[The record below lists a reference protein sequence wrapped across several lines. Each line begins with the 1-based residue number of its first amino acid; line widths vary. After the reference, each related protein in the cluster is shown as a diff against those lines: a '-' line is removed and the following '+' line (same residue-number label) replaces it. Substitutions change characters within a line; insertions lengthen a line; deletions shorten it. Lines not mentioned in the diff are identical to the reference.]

1 VITMKFIERENE
13 TLRIIEKLKNAD
25 LDFIVVGG
33 HAVSGLARH
42 RFSVDLDLVIRED
55 QLKEFKKIL
64 EKEGYVKKVEKRGI
78 DELYGGWFESYVKK
92 INGLPVTVDLLVGSL
107 VSRGTD
113 ASWSFN
119 YLKENSTTANISG
132 TELSVVGQV
141 PERELLIAFK
151 LHSMR
156 RADIRDIIML
166 REGAEWEKILEH
178 VERGN
183 LKRLKDQISRAIAIL
198 EERTLVD
205 SLKGVFSL
213 GFDVSNQIKM
223 TQKEMK
229 KLVKRL

>member
-1 VITMKFIERENE
+1 MKFIERENE
-13 TLRIIEKLKNAD
+13 ILRIIERLKNAG

-42 RFSVDLDLVIRED
+42 RFSVDLDSVVRED

-78 DELYGGWFESYVKK
+78 DELYGGWFESYVKRIK
-92 INGLPVTVDLLVGSL
+92 GLPVTVDLLVGSL
-107 VSRGTD
+107 VSRGTN

-119 YLKENSTTANISG
+119 YIKENSTTVNISG

-166 REGAEWEKILEH
+166 SGGSDWEKILEH
-178 VERGN
+178 AKRGD
-183 LKRLKDQISRAIAIL
+183 LKRLKDQINRAAAVL
-198 EERTLVD
+198 EERSLVD

-213 GFDVSNQIKM
+213 SFDVSKQIKM
-223 TQKEMK
+223 TKRDLK
-229 KLVKRL
+229 KLVKSL

>member
-1 VITMKFIERENE
+1 MKFIERENE
-13 TLRIIEKLKNAD
+13 ILRIIERLKNAG

-42 RFSVDLDLVIRED
+42 RFSVDLDSVVRED

-78 DELYGGWFESYVKK
+78 DELYGGWFESYVKRIK
-92 INGLPVTVDLLVGSL
+92 GLPVTVDLLVGSL
-107 VSRGTD
+107 VSRGTN

-119 YLKENSTTANISG
+119 YIKENSTTVDISG

-166 REGAEWEKILEH
+166 SGGSDWEKILEH
-178 VERGN
+178 AKRGD
-183 LKRLKDQISRAIAIL
+183 LKRLKDQINRAAAVL
-198 EERTLVD
+198 EERSLVD

-213 GFDVSNQIKM
+213 SFDVSNQIKM
-223 TQKEMK
+223 TKRDLK
-229 KLVKRL
+229 KLVKSL

>member
-1 VITMKFIERENE
+1 MKFIERENE
-13 TLRIIEKLKNAD
+13 ILRIIERLKNAG

-42 RFSVDLDLVIRED
+42 RFSVDLDSVVRED

-78 DELYGGWFESYVKK
+78 DELYGGWFESYVKRIK
-92 INGLPVTVDLLVGSL
+92 GLPVTVDLLVGSL
-107 VSRGTD
+107 VSRGTN

-119 YLKENSTTANISG
+119 YIKENSTTVNISG

-156 RADIRDIIML
+156 RADIRDMIML
-166 REGAEWEKILEH
+166 SGGSDWEKILEH
-178 VERGN
+178 AKRGD
-183 LKRLKDQISRAIAIL
+183 LKRLKDQINRAAAVL
-198 EERTLVD
+198 EERSLVD

-213 GFDVSNQIKM
+213 SFDVSNQIKM
-223 TQKEMK
+223 TKRDLK
-229 KLVKRL
+229 KLVKSL

>member
-1 VITMKFIERENE
+1 MKFIERENE
-13 TLRIIEKLKNAD
+13 ILRIIERLKNAG

-42 RFSVDLDLVIRED
+42 RFSVDLDSVVRED

-78 DELYGGWFESYVKK
+78 DELYGGWFESYVKRIK
-92 INGLPVTVDLLVGSL
+92 GLPVTVDLLVGSL
-107 VSRGTD
+107 VSRGTN

-119 YLKENSTTANISG
+119 YIKENSTTVNISG

-156 RADIRDIIML
+156 RADIRDMIML
-166 REGAEWEKILEH
+166 SGGSDWEKILEH
-178 VERGN
+178 AKRGD
-183 LKRLKDQISRAIAIL
+183 LKRLKDQINRAAAVL
-198 EERTLVD
+198 EERSLVD

-213 GFDVSNQIKM
+213 SFDVSKQIKM
-223 TQKEMK
+223 TKRDLK
-229 KLVKRL
+229 KLVKSL

>member
-1 VITMKFIERENE
+1 MKFIERENE
-13 TLRIIEKLKNAD
+13 ILRIIERLKNAG

-42 RFSVDLDLVIRED
+42 RFSVDLDSVVRED

-78 DELYGGWFESYVKK
+78 DELYGGWFESYVKRIK
-92 INGLPVTVDLLVGSL
+92 GLPVTVDLLVGSL
-107 VSRGTD
+107 VSRGTN

-119 YLKENSTTANISG
+119 YIKENSTTVNISG

-166 REGAEWEKILEH
+166 SGGSDWEKILEH
-178 VERGN
+178 AKRGD
-183 LKRLKDQISRAIAIL
+183 LKRLKDQINRAAAVL
-198 EERTLVD
+198 EERSLVD

-213 GFDVSNQIKM
+213 SFDVSNQIKM
-223 TQKEMK
+223 TKRDLK
-229 KLVKRL
+229 KLVKSL

>member
-1 VITMKFIERENE
+1 MKFIERENE
-13 TLRIIEKLKNAD
+13 ILRIIERLKNAG

-42 RFSVDLDLVIRED
+42 RFSVDLDSVVRED

-78 DELYGGWFESYVKK
+78 DELYGGWFESYVKRIK
-92 INGLPVTVDLLVGSL
+92 GLPVTVDLLVGSL
-107 VSRGTD
+107 VSRGTN

-119 YLKENSTTANISG
+119 YIKENSTTVDISG

-156 RADIRDIIML
+156 RADIRDMIML
-166 REGAEWEKILEH
+166 SGGSDWEKILEH
-178 VERGN
+178 AKRGD
-183 LKRLKDQISRAIAIL
+183 LKRLKDQINRAAAVL
-198 EERTLVD
+198 EERSLVD

-213 GFDVSNQIKM
+213 SFDVSNQIKM
-223 TQKEMK
+223 TKRDLK
-229 KLVKRL
+229 KLVKSL

>member
-1 VITMKFIERENE
+1 MKFIERENE
-13 TLRIIEKLKNAD
+13 ILRIIERLKNAG

-42 RFSVDLDLVIRED
+42 RFSVDLDSVVRED

-92 INGLPVTVDLLVGSL
+92 IKGLPVTVDLLVGSL
-107 VSRGTD
+107 VSRGTN

-119 YLKENSTTANISG
+119 YIKENSTTVNISG

-156 RADIRDIIML
+156 RADIRDMIML
-166 REGAEWEKILEH
+166 SGGSDWEKILEH
-178 VERGN
+178 AKRGD
-183 LKRLKDQISRAIAIL
+183 LKRLKDQINRAAAVL
-198 EERTLVD
+198 EERSLVD

-213 GFDVSNQIKM
+213 SFDVSKQIKM
-223 TQKEMK
+223 TKRDLK
-229 KLVKRL
+229 KLVKSL